1 MLSKRTDFRR
11 NHAILAAASG
21 VNNLSPEIG
30 APRDCPIC
38 PGFAIFLPVAGFS
51 AASLF
56 ERGNCMSYFEYKVLP
71 APSQRRWRQQSVDG
85 MDKYAS
91 TVADLMTEMGLE
103 GWDFIGAEALKERR
117 RRFLIL
123 VCDVER
129 TLMIF
134 RRPAEVHDFAK
145 TDDTAE
151 IAPVAEPVLP
161 RRVKRPELVAE
172 VAAGARR
179 VQVNVVKKME
189 DTPADETPVA
199 VEDAQ
204 PTLAAADTPPCA
216 DEPTGK
222 AHMLERAVRSKK
234 VATGVAAE

>member
-1 MLSKRTDFRR
+1 
-11 NHAILAAASG
+11 
-21 VNNLSPEIG
+21 
-30 APRDCPIC
+30 
-38 PGFAIFLPVAGFS
+38 
-51 AASLF
+51 
-56 ERGNCMSYFEYKVLP
+56 
-71 APSQRRWRQQSVDG
+71 

-179 VQVNVVKKME
+179 VQVNVVKN
-189 DTPADETPVA
+189 DGGHARGRNPGCGRRRPAHAGRGGHPA
-199 VEDAQ
+199 
-204 PTLAAADTPPCA
+204 LC
-216 DEPTGK
+216 
-222 AHMLERAVRSKK
+222 R
-234 VATGVAAE
+234 